1 MSGCQDDLI
10 ELLTCEI
17 GEKTKCVPADQ
28 SCWRQEG
35 RDVEG
40 ASLISVP
47 LLTYRIRMARGKIK
61 IKNKVEVRVLMTLLI
76 PLLIPFSLRLYS
88 KRYQLQD
95 LGSVC

>member
-61 IKNKVEVRVLMTLLI
+61 IKQSRSESFDDLVNSPI
-76 PLLIPFSLRLYS
+76 NSLFFAF
-88 KRYQLQD
+88 
-95 LGSVC
+95 V

>member
-1 MSGCQDDLI
+1 MSISSIQGRDRMSGCQDDLI

-61 IKNKVEVRVLMTLLI
+61 IKQSRSESFDDLVNSPI
-76 PLLIPFSLRLYS
+76 NSLFFAF
-88 KRYQLQD
+88 
-95 LGSVC
+95 V